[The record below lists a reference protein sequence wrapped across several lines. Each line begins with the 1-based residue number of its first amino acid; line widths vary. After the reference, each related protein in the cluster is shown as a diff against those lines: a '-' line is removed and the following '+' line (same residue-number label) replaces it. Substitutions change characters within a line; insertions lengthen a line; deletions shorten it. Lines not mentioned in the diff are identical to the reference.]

1 MLSKLAVRSK
11 FVIENER
18 VAMHFTERVPLI
30 ARAIELIDGAQDVLK
45 TCGGLDS
52 QANQLSE
59 LSNELK
65 NEVRQ

>member
-1 MLSKLAVRSK
+1 
-11 FVIENER
+11 
-18 VAMHFTERVPLI
+18 MHFTERVPLI